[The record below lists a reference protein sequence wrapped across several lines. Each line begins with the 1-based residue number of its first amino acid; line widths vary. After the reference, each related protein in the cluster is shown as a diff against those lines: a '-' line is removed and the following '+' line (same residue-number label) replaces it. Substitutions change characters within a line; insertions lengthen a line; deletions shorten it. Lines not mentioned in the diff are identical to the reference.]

1 MSYPQ
6 KKLRNRRNH
15 RRDRLRWVGLF
26 RYSVIA
32 HLRSND
38 ARALALK
45 GRSSPIAI
53 RRSPLGVPD
62 RWRTPLADCQ
72 SAGLK
77 NIRTNSI
84 PHGTDHG
91 EATTCLKD
99 RQRWVVLSRL
109 KCKDTSP
116 LFRRTWCRSHNLIVG
131 CPSAG
136 QAALVNHSRTF
147 AIQSAFCACHV
158 RLKKAHT
165 MGSGEHE
172 RILLASMLR
181 GNESSLSSFCIT
193 T

>member
-1 MSYPQ
+1 MSKDPQ
-6 KKLRNRRNH
+6 RC
-15 RRDRLRWVGLF
+15 
-26 RYSVIA
+26 VIV
-32 HLRSND
+32 SF
-38 ARALALK
+38 LK
-45 GRSSPIAI
+45 
-53 RRSPLGVPD
+53 
-62 RWRTPLADCQ
+62 W
-72 SAGLK
+72 
-77 NIRTNSI
+77 
-84 PHGTDHG
+84 
-91 EATTCLKD
+91 
-99 RQRWVVLSRL
+99 
-109 KCKDTSP
+109 KDTSP
-116 LFRRTWCRSHNLIVG
+116 LFIMTWCRSRDVIVG